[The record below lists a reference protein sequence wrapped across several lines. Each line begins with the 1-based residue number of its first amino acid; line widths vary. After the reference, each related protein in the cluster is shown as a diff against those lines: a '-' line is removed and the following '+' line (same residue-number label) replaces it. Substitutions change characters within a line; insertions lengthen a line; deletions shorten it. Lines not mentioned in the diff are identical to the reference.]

1 MKFEQFSHK
10 PLEEQFNNREAI
22 EFPGGNVEV
31 VDIDPETKKTEIPVL
46 VAPGW
51 TATAEV
57 FKNNI
62 LTLAEAGR
70 RTISISA
77 PHGIETEEIENFPE
91 AELRKVAAV
100 TEILEE
106 KNIEKIDAVG
116 HSEAGIYLTI
126 AATLHPEKFRNI
138 VFVDSGGMIG
148 EDKIENL
155 STRFSADTV
164 QQIINGIKDRK
175 LIKPMTKIFSE
186 AGKSISSSPLK
197 SLREVLAISD
207 SQIHNLLRGLK
218 KKGIGISIIHA
229 VDDKAFPM
237 DRVQQI
243 AKADQLDGFYSV
255 KGTHNQFVLKAKE
268 YTQLADEALT
278 ALESKKLNKNKN
290 LESV

>member
-106 KNIEKIDAVG
+106 KNIEKKYKIDST
-116 HSEAGIYLTI
+116 SEVTYFTRVYSSKQRFESALLKENINLEFEYWFY
-126 AATLHPEKFRNI
+126 PEKFPKYITDLSRA
-138 VFVDSGGMIG
+138 
-148 EDKIENL
+148 KI
-155 STRFSADTV
+155 
-164 QQIINGIKDRK
+164 QKK
-175 LIKPMTKIFSE
+175 
-186 AGKSISSSPLK
+186 
-197 SLREVLAISD
+197 VLPNPILE
-207 SQIHNLLRGLK
+207 Q
-218 KKGIGISIIHA
+218 
-229 VDDKAFPM
+229 
-237 DRVQQI
+237 
-243 AKADQLDGFYSV
+243 V
-255 KGTHNQFVLKAKE
+255 K
-268 YTQLADEALT
+268 
-278 ALESKKLNKNKN
+278 
-290 LESV
+290 ESVR